1 MNDEV
6 QKDPSSNCG
15 EISLL
20 EIALKNDISGI
31 SDSELSFMEI
41 SINEQ
46 IENEEEEKRL
56 QELKRIKEEKER
68 EEKLRLKIEEDTRKK
83 QEQDKLKRFL
93 ALKSLD
99 EMVKSFHFSK

>member
-6 QKDPSSNCG
+6 QKDPSSNSG

-20 EIALKNDISGI
+20 EAALKNDISGI
-31 SDSELSFMEI
+31 SESELSFMEI

-46 IENEEEEKRL
+46 IEKEEEEKRL